1 MDPVPTLITIS
12 HAQAIPWPTAHTYK
26 HSRGRLAVVA
36 GGPLQTGGA
45 RLAALPAVLNDLAPK
60 HLKADSFLTD
70 HL

>member
-1 MDPVPTLITIS
+1 MDPVPTPITIA
-12 HAQAIPWPTAHTYK
+12 HAQAIPWPTEYTHK

-36 GGPLQTGGA
+36 GGSLQTGGA

-60 HLKADSFLTD
+60 HLKAVSFLTD

>member
-1 MDPVPTLITIS
+1 MDTVPTSITIA
-12 HAQAIPWPTAHTYK
+12 HAQAILRPTAYTHK

-45 RLAALPAVLNDLAPK
+45 RLAALPTRLNDLAPK
-60 HLKADSFLTD
+60 HLKAASFLTD